1 MLKKMMVVLGV
12 TAMMMVTCVGC
23 GKEEVNEET
32 ETISYLQTV
41 DEAEETSEKLISYV
55 NDLYDDAFK
64 EIYGDDFDMDKL
76 MINDENS
83 VTYEGTT
90 VSWEYVEEVSY
101 NLMTE

>member
-32 ETISYLQTV
+32 ETFSYLQTV
-41 DEAEETSEKLISYV
+41 DEAEETSEELISYV
-55 NDLYDDAFK
+55 NDLYTDTFK
-64 EIYGDDFDMDKL
+64 EIYGDDFDTDKL

-83 VTYEGTT
+83 VTYEGIT
-90 VSWEYVEEVSY
+90 VSWEYVEEVAY

>member
-23 GKEEVNEET
+23 GKEEVNEEGVT
-32 ETISYLQTV
+32 TSYVQTV
-41 DEAEETSEKLISYV
+41 NETEETSEKLESYV
-55 NDLYDDAFK
+55 NDLYEDTFK

-76 MINDENS
+76 TVNDDDT

-90 VSWEYVEEVSY
+90 VNWEYVEETAY